1 MAKNRFAQPLFG
13 KIIYIYETD
22 LRIDQLSTIFNP
34 STYWIDVTDIDCE
47 VGYIIEFVEGG
58 GLRFVPPSNNGP
70 ISLEEEKT
78 NTVARLKAER
88 DQKEEDIIEYN
99 NIILDYDQKSRERM
113 EIAKNFLLDN
123 DIPYIVWTCADNSR
137 TVLTVDDFKNINTLA
152 AQRSNSLHEKYNLL
166 KEYIETVESFD
177 VLKEITMETIIPD
190 DLNEEE

>member
-1 MAKNRFAQPLFG
+1 
-13 KIIYIYETD
+13 
-22 LRIDQLSTIFNP
+22 
-34 STYWIDVTDIDCE
+34 
-47 VGYIIEFVEGG
+47 
-58 GLRFVPPSNNGP
+58 
-70 ISLEEEKT
+70 
-78 NTVARLKAER
+78 
-88 DQKEEDIIEYN
+88 
-99 NIILDYDQKSRERM
+99 M

-190 DLNEEE
+190 DLNKEE